1 MRLLAIRCVA
11 PLVAAAALTS
21 PAVAAVRFDAAAS
34 VAGRGSASLDVTVG
48 SGANRFAVVAVAT
61 PASARVSTTPTFG
74 GVAMF
79 PVTAAQGAGCFIDV
93 YGVLAPASG
102 TRTARVTISS
112 SSAAFVLAAA
122 AYDGVDQLLPTDD
135 SSAQA
140 SGSGSAASGNA
151 YFTPGVDEIG
161 FGALCAT
168 GSMIAATAADSSRWN
183 RATGNL
189 LGAGSDSPAG
199 LLRWQL
205 GAAGA
210 IGWAVASC
218 PLRAAP
224 GSPPVPADA
233 SAPTTADAA
242 PVPRDAAPA
251 PDASAP
257 PRDAAVPPPPDSAP
271 AALDA
276 GDSPAPD
283 ALERPLDGNVVAVPR
298 QRPPDD
304 GADAS
309 APREIDLVVSTGCRT
324 AGRGAAGSALP
335 LYALALLIVVAR
347 RWR

>member
-48 SGANRFAVVAVAT
+48 SGANRFAVVAIAT

-102 TRTARVTISS
+102 TRTARVSISS

-140 SGSGSAASGNA
+140 SGSGSAAAGNA
-151 YFTPGVDEIG
+151 YFSPGVDEIG
-161 FGALCAT
+161 FAALCAT

-183 RATGNL
+183 RANGTI
-189 LGAGSDSPAG
+189 LGAGSDSPG
-199 LLRWQL
+199 SPLRWQL
-205 GAAGA
+205 GASGT

-224 GSPPVPADA
+224 GSPPVPPDA
-233 SAPTTADAA
+233 GAPTTPDAA

-257 PRDAAVPPPPDSAP
+257 PRDAAVPPPPDTAP
-271 AALDA
+271 AADA
-276 GDSPAPD
+276 GDSPPPD
-283 ALERPLDGNVVAVPR
+283 ALERQPDGKVVAVPR
-298 QRPPDD
+298 PRAPDD

-309 APREIDLVVSTGCRT
+309 TPREIDLVVSTGCRT

-335 LYALALLIVVAR
+335 LGALALLIVVAR
-347 RWR
+347 RRR